1 VPMALEI
8 TKGPRKGK
16 TFQLDDTCV
25 VLVGRSHHCHCRLG
39 PDPRSSRV
47 HLVMEV
53 AAPHCRLR
61 DLGSTNGTFVNGKRV
76 IEAAV
81 GDGDTIT
88 VGQTELLVKATAP
101 APRPA
106 PAQDPAKP
114 SRLAHEDRPPP
125 LGLEAR
131 PAAPAPSPQE
141 QPDEETS
148 PITPCLRC
156 GQPGSAPEDRLPG
169 DGRVCPDCLSAM
181 QLQGE
186 NVPGY
191 RLVHPL
197 EAGGMSLLWVAED
210 TGTGERVVVKNMSP
224 ELAASQRAVRM
235 FHRESQISLDL
246 RHPNIVS
253 FIKAGQYEGRL
264 YIVMEYI
271 DGVDAERLCLQR
283 GGRLPAPEVVA
294 IGACVLDALDYAHR
308 RNIVHRDVK
317 PSNILVRGEFP
328 NHEVKVTDFGI
339 ARVYG
344 AAASSDITRRKD
356 VRGSIPFMPP
366 EQVLNCRGVDHRAD
380 IFALG
385 ATLYHLL
392 TGQYCRDFNVRKKAA
407 MLTVIDDEIVPLQR
421 RAVDVPPALAQVI
434 HRALSREPAER
445 FQTAADMNQALQ
457 QAMK

>member
-53 AAPHCRLR
+53 AAPQCRLR
-61 DLGSTNGTFVNGKRV
+61 DLGSTNGTLVNGKRV

-131 PAAPAPSPQE
+131 PAAPAPSPEE

-156 GQPGSAPEDRLPG
+156 GQPGSAPTDRLPG

-264 YIVMEYI
+264 YIVMEYV

-421 RAVDVPPALAQVI
+421 RAVDVPPALAEVI
-434 HRALSREPAER
+434 HRALSREPAQR